1 MAFDFSPVD
10 YAGMLGLRN
19 QPDPRVLAQQQ
30 QQIDLQRQ
38 QQQAQ
43 MAQLQQK
50 QQAQQAYTADVQ
62 QYLKNPT
69 PEGGQQ
75 LLLRHPDQAE
85 AFKTYFQQR
94 DQQAQDSDF
103 KEMVRLDGLLSVGR
117 ADEAKAA
124 LQARIDAGKAAG
136 RPTPDEEMLLAQ
148 LNDDPKKA
156 QGMLSVLIPSIGGVE
171 NYAKIL
177 EQRRLA
183 SGKAG
188 EPFTL
193 APGEARYDAAGNLIA
208 SSAYKPQ
215 IIGDAEHGY
224 FEYNQGGGASPVS
237 PGTVFERMI
246 GAESNGQQFT
256 NGKPTTSSKG
266 AVGIAQVMPG
276 TAPEAARLAG
286 VEWSPE
292 KYRNDADYNRQLGEA
307 YFTKRLLPEFGG
319 DVRKAVAAY
328 NAGPGRVQRA
338 VEKGGEAW
346 ERRLPAETQNYMR
359 TVLAGTDGQNAGG
372 PGVRQ
377 LTPGTGSQTRVM
389 TPQEVSAIPGLDP
402 NTVYQQKPDG
412 TITAVGGQ
420 SRSQLKPWPSSA
432 LESRTSN
439 NAALTNIGG
448 IISLLDPKNTSAAAQ
463 KARNAIGPGT
473 GMLGDTFTQLHDP
486 DGIDARARLGQIGGI
501 IIKDT
506 SGAAVSLS
514 EDQRLA
520 KWVPLITDTPKAAL
534 GKLRNLERELKQR
547 NQAMDGTY
555 SEDQGFRPF
564 SQGGGTS
571 GFRIIGVRPKQ

>member
-1 MAFDFSPVD
+1 MAFDFQPVD

-50 QQAQQAYTADVQ
+50 QQAAQAYTVDVQ

-69 PEGGQQ
+69 PEAGQQ

-85 AFKTYFQQR
+85 AFKTYFQRR

-117 ADEAKAA
+117 AEEAKAA

-136 RPTPDEEMLLAQ
+136 RSTPDEEMLLAQ

-183 SGKAG
+183 QGG
-188 EPFTL
+188 GDPFTL
-193 APGEARYDAAGNLIA
+193 GAGEVRYDANGKPIA
-208 SSAYKPQ
+208 SSPYKPQ
-215 IIGDAEHGY
+215 VIGDASTGY
-224 FEYNQGGGASPVS
+224 FEYTPGAGISGPAPNS
-237 PGTVFERMI
+237 GAVFERMI

-292 KYRNDADYNRQLGEA
+292 KYRNDASYNRQIGEA
-307 YFTKRLLPEFGG
+307 YFNKLLTDFGG
-319 DVRKAVAAY
+319 DTRKAVAAY

-338 VEKGGEAW
+338 IEKGGEAW
-346 ERRLPAETQNYMR
+346 ERRLPAETQNYLR
-359 TVLAGTDGQNAGG
+359 TVLSDGGATPGG
-372 PGVRQ
+372 ATVRR
-377 LTPGTGSQTRVM
+377 LTPGGGSQTVIM
-389 TPQEVSAIPGLDP
+389 TPQEVAAIPGLDP
-402 NTVYQQKPDG
+402 NTVYQRKPDG

-420 SRSQLKPWPSSA
+420 SRSQLKPWPVAA
-432 LESRTSN
+432 LEARTSN

-463 KARNAIGPGT
+463 DARNAIGPGT

-486 DGIDARARLGQIGGI
+486 SGIDARARLGQIGGL

-564 SQGGGTS
+564 SQGGAAPG